1 MSMFD
6 AETTAI
12 LRSIHEE
19 ICENVAQS
27 ETAIR
32 TRVAAT
38 ILEAAKGEWSIE
50 DLKEA
55 GRRALVTAP
64 TMWR

>member
-1 MSMFD
+1 MFN

-12 LRSIHEE
+12 LRSVHKEV
-19 ICENVAQS
+19 CESVAQS

-32 TRVAAT
+32 THVAAT
-38 ILEAAKGEWSIE
+38 ILEAARGDWSID

-55 GRRALVTAP
+55 GRRALARAP
-64 TMWR
+64 TMRL